1 MKEDLTF
8 FKDDKNKNGSRVK
21 NPKRVFAGK
30 MAHKKHGL
38 SYKQAD
44 KDRASLVVEALKKYF
59 SEAEID
65 QNNPVNLYA
74 LINLKNTTGGF
85 QVQFDDDNYN
95 NVNITLVSQDN
106 SGVGAYQ
113 VESQGMDKVQASTM
127 FQSLVNDLKTLA
139 DNIDRDF
146 EAILKKNGIVRRV
159 G

>member
-8 FKDDKNKNGSRVK
+8 FKDEKNKNGSKVK

-44 KDRASLVVEALKKYF
+44 RASMVAEKLKNYLD
-59 SEAEID
+59 EAELE
-65 QNNPVNLYA
+65 QNNPVNLYS
-74 LINLKNTTGGF
+74 LITCNNTTGGF
-85 QVQFDDDNYN
+85 QVQFNPEKLNQVD
-95 NVNITLVSQDN
+95 ITMVAQDVT
-106 SGVGAYQ
+106 GVGAYQ
-113 VESQGMDKVQASTM
+113 TELDNMDKSEVSAV

-139 DNIDRDF
+139 DSIDRDF

-159 G
+159 Q